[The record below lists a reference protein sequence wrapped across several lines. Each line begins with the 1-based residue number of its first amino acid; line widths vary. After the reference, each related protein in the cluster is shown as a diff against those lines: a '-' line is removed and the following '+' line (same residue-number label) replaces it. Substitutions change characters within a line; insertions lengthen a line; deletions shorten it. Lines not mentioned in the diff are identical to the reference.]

1 MLTILAEGRVVMQP
15 HLVGLSAPAA
25 VNRSSSIHLAPCW
38 FQLDFFPAADL
49 QERALKQQGK
59 TFHKVVKQ
67 ELTMIRSSLIKS
79 SMHRNEG
86 KTKRQSIFKADCTW
100 FL

>member
-1 MLTILAEGRVVMQP
+1 MQL
-15 HLVGLSAPAA
+15 HLVGVSAPAA
-25 VNRSSSIHLAPCW
+25 VNRSSSIHLAP
-38 FQLDFFPAADL
+38 LLVPVRLFPAADL
-49 QERALKQQGK
+49 QEWALKQQGK

-67 ELTMIRSSLIKS
+67 ELTMIRSSLIKF